1 MSHRD
6 YIMKTVLDFRKNV
19 GMLSVYWIAETF
31 NLPIDEAQ
39 TIFNEAELTSI
50 MSGLKEESE

>member
-1 MSHRD
+1 MSHKD
-6 YIMKTVLDFRKNV
+6 YIVKTATDFRKNV

-39 TIFNEAELTSI
+39 TIFNEIELTSI
-50 MSGLKEESE
+50 MTGLKEGK